1 MYTEQSGVAW
11 GLDNLLTVKQVS
23 STMPVP
29 APSAPLPPSERER
42 DATRSREAILE
53 AAEQLF
59 AERGYDATSLSDVGQ
74 AAGVSRGTPGY
85 FFGSKAD
92 LYRAVLQHCFAEATS
107 TIHRGRDRA
116 LASREAP
123 EVILAGIVRDYFDFL
138 ADRPSYVKL
147 MERNAL
153 GDGPPTGDELVRPIG
168 QEALAAFMT
177 ELGLDRHRSKEAAHL
192 LLSLLSLCWFP
203 VVHARTYVSAV
214 GLDPASRRFAE
225 ERRQH
230 VIDLILHGVA
240 GVLDG
245 RTTGPRVRHVVR
257 SQK

>member
-1 MYTEQSGVAW
+1 
-11 GLDNLLTVKQVS
+11 
-23 STMPVP
+23 MPMP
-29 APSAPLPPSERER
+29 APPPPTLPSERER
-42 DATRSREAILE
+42 DAARSRETILE

-92 LYRAVLQHCFAEATS
+92 LYRAVLEHCFAEATAA
-107 TIHRGRDRA
+107 IRLGRDRA
-116 LASREAP
+116 LASRETP
-123 EVILAGIVRDYFDFL
+123 DVILAGIVRDYFDFL
-138 ADRPSYVKL
+138 AERPSYVRL

-153 GDGPPTGDELVRPIG
+153 GDGPATDDELVRPIG
-168 QEALAAFMT
+168 QEALTAFMA
-177 ELGLDRHRSKEAAHL
+177 ELGFDRTRAREAAHL

-203 VVHARTYVSAV
+203 VVHARTYVTAV

-230 VIDLILHGVA
+230 VIELILHGVSGA
-240 GVLDG
+240 LGG
-245 RTTGPRVRHVVR
+245 RSTGRRAREVR
-257 SQK
+257 SEK

>member
-1 MYTEQSGVAW
+1 M
-11 GLDNLLTVKQVS
+11 
-23 STMPVP
+23 
-29 APSAPLPPSERER
+29 APSTPASPPLPFERER
-42 DATRSREAILE
+42 DAARSREAILE

-92 LYRAVLQHCFAEATS
+92 LYRAVLEHCFAEATA
-107 TIHRGRDRA
+107 TIRIGRDRA
-116 LASREAP
+116 LASQESP
-123 EVILAGIVRDYFDFL
+123 DVILAGIVRDYFDFL
-138 ADRPSYVKL
+138 AERPSYVKL

-153 GDGPPTGDELVRPIG
+153 GDGPPTDAELVRPIG
-168 QEALAAFMT
+168 QEALAAFMA
-177 ELGLDRHRSKEAAHL
+177 ELGVGRQRAREAAHL

-203 VVHARTYVSAV
+203 VVHAGTYVTAV

-230 VIDLILHGVA
+230 VIALILHGAA
-240 GVLDG
+240 GVLG
-245 RTTGPRVRHVVR
+245 GKTTPRRERNAV
-257 SQK
+257 SSTSKQ